1 MSLKILL
8 AHDGSENAMEAA
20 ALVAHMSQIEPVEV
34 SVVTVIQMPE
44 VGGMV
49 AVESWLPELLER
61 EQEQAREVFQA
72 TEHVFRGSKAT
83 LRSVI
88 REGLVGQEI
97 VDEATESKADL
108 VVVGA
113 KGHSAIDRI
122 LLGSVSDYVATHT
135 PCSALVVRPTGLTQ
149 DDDRRLRVTV
159 GYDDSKSSVAAVEEF
174 CRFKMDREID
184 LDVLAVCQVIR
195 TFRQDLL
202 PNVVEARAKLR
213 EAFQQL
219 SADAAKELMHV
230 TPHVRSHVVEA
241 DHVGTAITDFADSH
255 RSDFLVVG
263 DTERGVLGRLF
274 LGSVSRFVLRHAACS
289 VWIAR
294 HRE

>member
-1 MSLKILL
+1 MTLKILL
-8 AHDGSENAMEAA
+8 ATDGSEHAMEAA
-20 ALVAHMSQIEPVEV
+20 SLVAHMSMVDPVEV
-34 SVVTVIQMPE
+34 SVVTVIQLPE

-61 EQEQAREVFQA
+61 EQEQAREVFEA
-72 TEHVFRGSKAT
+72 TEKYFTGTQAKV
-83 LRSVI
+83 RSVV

-97 VDEATESKADL
+97 LAEANEWNADL

-113 KGHSAIDRI
+113 KGHSAVDRI

-135 PCSALVVRPTGLTQ
+135 TCSALVVRATGLM
-149 DDDRRLRVTV
+149 DDSERPVRVTV
-159 GYDDSKSSVAAVEEF
+159 GYDDSKSSAAAVEEF
-174 CRFKMDREID
+174 CKFKMDRRID

-202 PNVVEARAKLR
+202 PNVVEGRAKLR
-213 EAFQQL
+213 EAFHQL
-219 SADAAKELMHV
+219 AADAAKELTHM
-230 TPHVRSHVVEA
+230 TPHVRSHVVEG

-263 DTERGVLGRLF
+263 DTERGMLGRLF
-274 LGSVSRFVLRHAACS
+274 LGSVSRFVLRHATCS

-294 HRE
+294 HHE

>member
-8 AHDGSENAMEAA
+8 ATDGSGNAMEAA
-20 ALVAHMSQIEPVEV
+20 ALVAHMSMLEPVEV
-34 SVVTVIQMPE
+34 TVITVIQMPE

-61 EQEQAREVFQA
+61 EQEQSREVFQA
-72 TEHVFRGSKAT
+72 TEGLFKDSKAS
-83 LRSVI
+83 LQSVV

-97 VDEATESKADL
+97 VAEATERKVDL

-122 LLGSVSDYVATHT
+122 LLGSVSDYVATHA
-135 PCSALVVRPTGLTQ
+135 PCSALVVRSTGLMT
-149 DDDRRLRVTV
+149 DSERRVRVTV

-174 CRFKMDREID
+174 SRFKMDREMD

-202 PNVVEARAKLR
+202 PNVIEGRARLR
-213 EAFQQL
+213 ESFQQL
-219 SADAAKELMHV
+219 AGDAAKELAHV
-230 TPHVRSHVVEA
+230 TPHVHSHVIEA
-241 DHVGTAITDFADSH
+241 DHVGTAITDFAESH

-263 DTERGVLGRLF
+263 DTARGMLGRLF
-274 LGSVSRFVLRHAACS
+274 LGSISRFVLRHASCS

>member
-8 AHDGSENAMEAA
+8 ATDGSDNAMEAA
-20 ALVAHMSQIEPVEV
+20 SLVAHMSMVEPVEV
-34 SVVTVIQMPE
+34 HVVTVIQLPE

-49 AVESWLPELLER
+49 AVESWLPELLDR

-72 TEHVFRGSKAT
+72 TERLFEGSKAT
-83 LRSVI
+83 VQSVI

-97 VDEATESKADL
+97 VAEANQWKADL

-122 LLGSVSDYVATHT
+122 LLGSISDYVATHVG
-135 PCSALVVRPTGLTQ
+135 CSALVVRPTGLTL
-149 DDDRRLRVTV
+149 DSDRRMRVTV

-184 LDVLAVCQVIR
+184 LDVVAVCQVIR

-213 EAFQQL
+213 ETFQQL
-219 SADAAKELMHV
+219 AADAAKELTHV
-230 TPHVRSHVVEA
+230 TPHVHSHVVEA

-263 DTERGVLGRLF
+263 DTERGMLGRLF
-274 LGSVSRFVLRHAACS
+274 LGSVSRFVLRHASCS

-294 HRE
+294 HRA